1 MKYSKYS
8 VVIIGSGVAGAYLAY
23 KIATQKHLNDGVL
36 LIAKSALNT
45 SSSELAQGGIVAV
58 LPEINKGDSISS
70 HISDTIKAGCGLND
84 FNAVKHISQSS
95 SCVIQ
100 DLMNLG
106 VEFDKTPEGKLSF
119 ALEAAHSIPR
129 ILHVKDATGRAIE
142 NVLIQ
147 RVKENDV
154 IDIYEDTSAVE
165 ILVDKTNSAKGVIV
179 YNRDADSYEAVY
191 SNAVVIATGG
201 IGQLYAH
208 TTNPSVATGDGIA
221 LAYRAGAK
229 VKNMEFV
236 QFHPSA
242 LAVSN
247 KLTMPLVSEAVR
259 GAGAKLC
266 DTKGNYFAKNFDERG
281 ELAPRDIVARAI
293 YTTML
298 TNNDD
303 HVYLDISQMGI
314 EYFRN
319 RFPNIT
325 KSCEDNHVDVSD
337 GLIPIAPAAHYFM
350 GGIETNVCGET
361 SVSNLYAIG
370 ESACSGFHGANRLA
384 SNSLLECAA
393 GAYELADLLSQ
404 KNLDAPKN
412 FDEKVKATLEKYVQ
426 DSEST
431 CELEDVDIDDIKN
444 KIKEIMWEGAGI
456 IRNKTGL
463 LDAQKKLDEL
473 QKIINSATCA
483 HINECYEVKNM
494 LLVSK
499 LIVNSALAREN
510 SIGAHFREDF
520 CTLSADIDMANNVA
534 ISFKGKEVNNGEVFT
549 E

>member
-8 VVIIGSGVAGAYLAY
+8 VVIIGSGAAGLYLAHR
-23 KIATQKHLNDGVL
+23 IATQKHLNDGVL
-36 LIAKSALNT
+36 VVTKSALNV

-100 DLMNLG
+100 DLINLG
-106 VEFDKTPEGKLSF
+106 VEFDKTRDGKLSF

-147 RVKENDV
+147 KVRENDI
-154 IDIYEDTSAVE
+154 IDIYEDTSAIE
-165 ILVDKTNSAKGVIV
+165 LLVDDSNCAKGVIV

-247 KLTMPLVSEAVR
+247 KTTMPLVSEAVR

-266 DTKGNYFAKNFDERG
+266 DTKGNYFAKDFDTRG

-298 TNNDD
+298 KYGDD

-319 RFPNIT
+319 RFPNIA
-325 KSCEDNHVDVSD
+325 KSCEDNGVDVSD
-337 GLIPIAPAAHYFM
+337 GLIPVAPAAHYFM
-350 GGIETNVCGET
+350 GGIETNIRAQT
-361 SVSNLYAIG
+361 SIANLYAIG
-370 ESACSGFHGANRLA
+370 ECACSGFHGANRLA
-384 SNSLLECAA
+384 SNSLLECVVSAF
-393 GAYELADLLSQ
+393 ELADLLSQ

-412 FDEKVKATLEKYVQ
+412 FDEKVKTTLEKYVQ
-426 DSEST
+426 DTEGI

-444 KIKEIMWEGAGI
+444 KIKDIMWEGAGI
-456 IRNKTGL
+456 IRSKSKL
-463 LDAQKKLDEL
+463 LEAKKKLGEL
-473 QKIINSATCA
+473 DSVINSASCA

-494 LLVSK
+494 LVVSS
-499 LIVNSALAREN
+499 LIVDCALKRES

-520 CTLSADIDMANNVA
+520 NAAGD
-534 ISFKGKEVNNGEVFT
+534 KEPAAGTTVNSNCGGVENGEVFT

>member
-298 TNNDD
+298 D
-303 HVYLDISQMGI
+303 
-314 EYFRN
+314 R
-319 RFPNIT
+319 
-325 KSCEDNHVDVSD
+325 KSVV
-337 GLIPIAPAAHYFM
+337 
-350 GGIETNVCGET
+350 
-361 SVSNLYAIG
+361 
-370 ESACSGFHGANRLA
+370 
-384 SNSLLECAA
+384 
-393 GAYELADLLSQ
+393 
-404 KNLDAPKN
+404 
-412 FDEKVKATLEKYVQ
+412 
-426 DSEST
+426 
-431 CELEDVDIDDIKN
+431 
-444 KIKEIMWEGAGI
+444 
-456 IRNKTGL
+456 
-463 LDAQKKLDEL
+463 
-473 QKIINSATCA
+473 
-483 HINECYEVKNM
+483 
-494 LLVSK
+494 
-499 LIVNSALAREN
+499 
-510 SIGAHFREDF
+510 
-520 CTLSADIDMANNVA
+520 
-534 ISFKGKEVNNGEVFT
+534 
-549 E
+549 

>member
-319 RFPNIT
+319 RFPNIA

-463 LDAQKKLDEL
+463 LDAQKK
-473 QKIINSATCA
+473 T
-483 HINECYEVKNM
+483 
-494 LLVSK
+494 
-499 LIVNSALAREN
+499 
-510 SIGAHFREDF
+510 
-520 CTLSADIDMANNVA
+520 
-534 ISFKGKEVNNGEVFT
+534 
-549 E
+549 